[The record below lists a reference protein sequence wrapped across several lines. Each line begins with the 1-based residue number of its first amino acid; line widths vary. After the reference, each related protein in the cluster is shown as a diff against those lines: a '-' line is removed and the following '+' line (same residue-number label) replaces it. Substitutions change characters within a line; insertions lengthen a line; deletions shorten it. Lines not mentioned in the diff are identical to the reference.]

1 MTVRVID
8 IETTG
13 TDPTVDAIIEIASV
27 DLLKDGTIANQRTAL
42 VRPPLPVPPEA
53 SAVHH
58 LIDADLAFAPELD
71 EVLDQFKGAD
81 AYVAHN
87 ANFERSFL
95 ERLLGDALWACTYKC
110 ALRIWPD
117 LLSHSNQALRYRLG
131 LVNPFNIDR
140 HTLSPH
146 RALSDAIVTAAV
158 FNEIAKP
165 ATWPEI
171 VRWSSEPSPAMEPT
185 YQARQGANHHAA
197 CAPRRA
203 SPDRTLPKLQH
214 CPSARFKNPVP
225 SAIVDLGRLVCPGRH
240 TPEIKCSHQPKQPTL
255 SALTTATRGCRS
267 GSLRVCRRRPSLRPA
282 SSA

>member
-42 VRPPLPVPPEA
+42 VRPPLSVPPEA

-58 LIDADLAFAPELD
+58 LIDEDLAFAPELG
-71 EVLDQFKGAD
+71 EVLDQFRGAD

-87 ANFERSFL
+87 ADFERSFL

-131 LVNPFNIDR
+131 LVNPFSIDR

-158 FNEIAKP
+158 FNEIAKH
-165 ATWPEI
+165 ATWPEL
-171 VRWSSEPSPAMEPT
+171 
-185 YQARQGANHHAA
+185 
-197 CAPRRA
+197 CAGRA
-203 SPDRTLPKLQH
+203 SRR
-214 CPSARFKNPVP
+214 CSA
-225 SAIVDLGRLVCPGRH
+225 S
-240 TPEIKCSHQPKQPTL
+240 
-255 SALTTATRGCRS
+255 S
-267 GSLRVCRRRPSLRPA
+267 GSANTGVSASTPCRRTTSGGSLKGRTSCA
-282 SSA
+282 RR

>member
-27 DLLKDGTIANQRTAL
+27 DVLKDGTIANQRNAL
-42 VRPPLPVPPEA
+42 VRPPLAVPPEA

-58 LIDADLAFAPELD
+58 LIDEDLAFAPELD

-87 ANFERSFL
+87 ADFERSFL
-95 ERLLGDALWACTYKC
+95 ERRLGDALWACTYKC

-131 LVNPFNIDR
+131 LVNPFNVDR

-158 FNEIAKP
+158 FNEIAKH

-171 VRWSSEPSPAMEPT
+171 VRWSSEPALLSVFRFGKHRGERFDAVPEDYLRWIVEGQNELREEVKAS
-185 YQARQGANHHAA
+185 ARYWLD
-197 CAPRRA
+197 RRA
-203 SPDRTLPKLQH
+203 SNGPLLPG
-214 CPSARFKNPVP
+214 F
-225 SAIVDLGRLVCPGRH
+225 
-240 TPEIKCSHQPKQPTL
+240 
-255 SALTTATRGCRS
+255 
-267 GSLRVCRRRPSLRPA
+267 
-282 SSA
+282 